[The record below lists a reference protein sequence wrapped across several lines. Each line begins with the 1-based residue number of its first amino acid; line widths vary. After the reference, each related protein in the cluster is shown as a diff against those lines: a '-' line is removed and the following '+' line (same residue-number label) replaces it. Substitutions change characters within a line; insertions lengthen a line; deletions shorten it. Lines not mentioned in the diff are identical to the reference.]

1 MPGAG
6 RAAGA
11 LAFDVVKIRYKSL
24 DEIRKLREANLI
36 VAEIL
41 DSLCAAVQ
49 PGMSTWDLD
58 QIARREIERYGV
70 KSAFLGY
77 YDYPAVLCTS
87 INDVVVHGIPRKDVV
102 LNEGDIIS
110 VDFGVFKHGYCG
122 DAARTIPVG
131 RIDPEWHRLIEVT
144 RQALDL
150 AIQQCYP
157 GNRIGDI
164 GNAVQAHVESH
175 GYSVVRDFV
184 GHGIGR
190 AMHEDPPVPNYAR
203 TGTGKRL
210 KSGLVIAIEPMVNA
224 GAPDVKVLEDKW
236 TAVTKDQ
243 SRSAHFEHSIAI
255 TDNGP
260 WVLSRAS
267 SEPGNPGT
275 SADP

>member
-1 MPGAG
+1 MGIQLKTPAQI
-6 RAAGA
+6 A
-11 LAFDVVKIRYKSL
+11 
-24 DEIRKLREANLI
+24 KLREANL
-36 VAEIL
+36 VVSDVL
-41 DSLCAAVQ
+41 DTLEAAAA
-49 PGMSTWDLD
+49 PGLSTWELND
-58 QIARREIERYGV
+58 IAAKRL
-70 KSAFLGY
+70 KQLKADSAFLGY
-77 YDYPAVLCTS
+77 RGYPAVLCTS
-87 INDVVVHGIPRKDVV
+87 VNEVVVHGIPRKDVI
-102 LNEGDIIS
+102 LQEGDIIS

-131 RIDPEWHRLIEVT
+131 RVAPEWDRLIEVT
-144 RQALDL
+144 RQSLEL

-243 SRSAHFEHSIAI
+243 SRSAHFEHSVAI

-267 SEPGNPGT
+267 SEPGNPGNP
-275 SADP
+275 AGP